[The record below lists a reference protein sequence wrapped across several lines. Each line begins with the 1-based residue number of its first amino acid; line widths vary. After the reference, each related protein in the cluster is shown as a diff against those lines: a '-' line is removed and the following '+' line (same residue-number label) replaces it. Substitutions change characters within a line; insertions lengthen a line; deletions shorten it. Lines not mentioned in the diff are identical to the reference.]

1 MEKKKKSRILKGI
14 VILALLILFAC
25 LCYWKRRGIR
35 NTFYRM
41 AGIEI
46 PFDVKEKEQWK
57 KYGYYRQEVKVS
69 VDLDETLTVYE
80 NDGASDAFETDIA
93 KEDSL
98 VKTSFDIDAQVE
110 AELANGNYSF
120 DEPLVILNPYK
131 ISPLTGLI
139 LFNTEEE
146 TAVRVTVKG
155 KTEAADITGEVEAST
170 SHRIPL
176 IGLYPSTENT
186 VIVELLDHSGNV
198 TDTKELKVQ
207 TSGLPEALNDIVKPV
222 KTSGTSAFG
231 LIMVYGQQCHYPFAY
246 DCNGDVRWFF
256 EKETAN
262 YGMYNL
268 SNGRLI
274 FQDTGA
280 YTPSQQKPQST
291 NLYEIDYLGRAS
303 RMYYLPNGSHHEVI
317 EKEPGGNLLALT
329 SSLKGQYEEEIV
341 EIDRET
347 GEIVNELE
355 LADLFGTVFANKSD
369 WAHIN
374 TVSYQADQDTILIS
388 ARNLHSVIKINWTT
402 HEIVW
407 ILCSPKF
414 YEGTEFEQYVLTPE
428 DTFTWHFQQHS
439 AYQLTADLDGNPDTV
454 EVSLF
459 DNHYTASR
467 KVDYFDDLEES
478 HVMVYSIDE
487 SAKTVKQ
494 IKKLNVIYSKITSNT
509 IYDEESNHIFGMCG
523 WVVYPEDERRG
534 MTYEFDYD
542 TGEILNQY
550 SIKNKFYRATE
561 MNINWSDLASA
572 MSMDE
577 NYIKGSLKPTVETTA
592 KVTAPKETLESGVSF
607 KMIGS
612 VLYVDTLDHH
622 ISQIIFK
629 GADHTYVYDSTNI
642 RLHTKDYLAHQGN
655 IPVPLGNLE
664 PDTYEVYCVYQNE
677 YYNTGHSFTKT
688 K

>member
-1 MEKKKKSRILKGI
+1 MGKKKKSKALWGILMI
-14 VILALLILFAC
+14 ILLVIFAC

-46 PFDVKEKEQWK
+46 PFEIKEREQQK
-57 KYGYYRQEVKVS
+57 KYGYYKQEVKVS
-69 VDLDETLTVYE
+69 VDLDETVSINE
-80 NDGASDAFETDIA
+80 NDGAADGYDTDIT

-98 VKTSFDIDAQVE
+98 VKTSYDIDAQVD
-110 AELANGNYSF
+110 AELASGNYSF
-120 DEPLVILNPYK
+120 EEPLVILNPYR

-139 LFNTEEE
+139 LFTTEDE

-155 KTEAADITGEVEAST
+155 KTEAADITGEVEASV

-176 IGLYPSTENT
+176 VGLYPSMENT
-186 VIVELLDHSGNV
+186 VILELLDGSGNV
-198 TDTKELKVQ
+198 TKTQELKVQ

-231 LIMVYGQQCHYPFAY
+231 LTVVYGQQCHYPFAY

-291 NLYEIDYLGRAS
+291 NLYEIDYLGRAV

-355 LADLFGTVFANKSD
+355 LADVFGSAFINKSD

-388 ARNLHSVIKINWTT
+388 ARNLHSVIKLNWTT

-407 ILCSPKF
+407 ILCSPEF
-414 YEGTEFEQYVLTPE
+414 YEGTDFEQYVLTPE
-428 DTFTWHFQQHS
+428 GDFTWHFQQHS
-439 AYQLTADLDGNPDTV
+439 SYQLTADLDNDPDTV
-454 EVSLF
+454 EISLF

-467 KVDYFDDLEES
+467 KVDYFDGLEES
-478 HVMVYSIDE
+478 HVMVYSVDE
-487 SAKTVKQ
+487 KAKTVKQ
-494 IKKLNVIYSKITSNT
+494 IKKLAVIYSKITSNT
-509 IYDEESNHIFGMCG
+509 IYDEESGHIFGMCG
-523 WVVYPEDERRG
+523 WVVYPDDGRRG
-534 MTYEFDYD
+534 MTYEFDYE
-542 TGEILNQY
+542 TGELLNQY

-561 MNINWSDLASA
+561 MKINWNDLASA
-572 MSMDE
+572 MAPEE
-577 NYIKGSLKPTVETTA
+577 NYIKGSLKPAVETQKTV
-592 KVTAPKETLESGVSF
+592 KTPEETLESGVSF
-607 KMIGS
+607 KLVGS

-629 GADHTYVYDSTNI
+629 GENHTYVYDSTDI
-642 RLHTKDYLAHQGN
+642 RLHTKDYLAHEGN
-655 IPVPLGNLE
+655 IPVPLGNME
-664 PDTYEVYCVYQNE
+664 PDTYEILCVYQDVFCQ
-677 YYNTGHSFTKT
+677 TGHSFTKR
-688 K
+688 